1 MSKIVE
7 FKTRSKQ
14 LSEWFDEVVSRNGL
28 LEQNVKSAL
37 FLWEIKTKDNLSTC
51 MHARFN
57 CDIDDFEWFKKC
69 MEEQSFKN
77 KVAAYL
83 KENINNFIE
92 YIN

>member
-1 MSKIVE
+1 MSKVVE

-14 LSEWFDEVVSRNGL
+14 LAEWFDEVVNKNGL
-28 LEQNVKSAL
+28 LEQSVQSAV
-37 FLWEIKTKDNLSTC
+37 FLWETKTKDNLSTC
-51 MHARFN
+51 MHATFN
-57 CDIDDFEWFKKC
+57 CDTDDFEWFKRC
-69 MEEQSFKN
+69 MEEQVFRN

>member
-1 MSKIVE
+1 MSKIIE

-14 LSEWFDEVVSRNGL
+14 LSEWFDEVVSQNGL

-37 FLWEIKTKDNLSTC
+37 LLWETKTKDNPSTC
-51 MHARFN
+51 MHSRFN
-57 CDIDDFEWFKKC
+57 CDVDNFEWFKRC

-77 KVAAYL
+77 RVAEYL
-83 KENINNFIE
+83 RENINEFIE